1 MKKDLLIG
9 IDCSTSASK
18 VIVWDRRGSHIAE
31 GRKEIPLL
39 SPNPEWAEQPA
50 EYWWDATAA
59 AIKTVAHGIDHSRIA
74 AIGITHQR
82 ETFVPLDS
90 DMRPLRNGITW
101 VDTRSKT
108 EVEKLK
114 KACGDKIHRISGRYP
129 NLYASNSK
137 IMWLREHEPSLFSRT
152 YKYVDVGGYLIYRL
166 TGNNVTTLPSACPMG
181 IIDIKE
187 HCWSEEIMQIL
198 GVQRAQFFDLVS
210 PGSVVGSLTG
220 DAAAEVGLPEGIP
233 VVGGGG
239 DGQCAS
245 LGAGVVGE
253 GQASL
258 NLGTAV
264 VSQLCS
270 NEYKPGK
277 AYRSMCG
284 CIPETYINETL
295 IAAGTLTISWFIDTF
310 GQDIKSI
317 SNKNKI
323 TAEQVL
329 EVMAS
334 AVKPADP
341 RLLLVPYWKG
351 AAAPSWDQFAKGI
364 VIGWSENIS
373 KAHLYRAIL
382 EGIIFE
388 QRYLYEE
395 TQKVLDSR
403 LKEIVLLGGG
413 AKSPLWRQIVADICG
428 IPVHIPHTFEAT
440 CLGAAMLAAYA
451 VGLYSSATDA
461 SKNMSM
467 IKETYSPNTENR
479 NFYMKVYEKVYK
491 QLFPKIRE
499 LVDEFTKITSP

>member
-9 IDCSTSASK
+9 IDCSTTASK
-18 VIVWDRRGSHIAE
+18 AIVWDTRGTYIAE
-31 GRKEIPLL
+31 KRKKMPLL
-39 SPNPEWAEQPA
+39 SPNPDWEEQPA
-50 EYWWDATAA
+50 EYWWDATADA
-59 AIKTVAHGIDHSRIA
+59 LKSVVREIDHSRIA

-108 EVEKLK
+108 EVEEMK
-114 KACGDKIHRISGRYP
+114 KACGDKILQISGRYP

-137 IMWLREHEPSLFSRT
+137 IMWLREHEPSVFDRT
-152 YKYVDVGGYLIYRL
+152 YKYTDVGGYLIYRL
-166 TGNNVTTLPSACPMG
+166 TGNSVTTFPSACPMG
-181 IIDIKE
+181 IVDIKKR
-187 HCWSEEIMQIL
+187 CWSGDIMKLL
-198 GVQRAQFFDLVS
+198 GVRREQFFDLVS
-210 PGSVVGSLTG
+210 PGSVVGGLTK
-220 DAAAEVGLPEGIP
+220 DAAAEVGLPKGIP

-245 LGAGVVGE
+245 VGAGVVGE
-253 GQASL
+253 GRASL

-284 CIPETYINETL
+284 CLPETYINETL

-323 TAEQVL
+323 TAEQVF

-334 AVKPADP
+334 AVKPGDP

-364 VIGWSENIS
+364 VIGWSENIT
-373 KAHLYRAIL
+373 KAHLYRAVL
-382 EGIIFE
+382 EGITFE

-395 TQKVLDSR
+395 TNKVLGSE
-403 LKEIVLLGGG
+403 LGEIVLLGGG

-451 VGLYSSATDA
+451 VGLYKSVTDA
-461 SKNMSM
+461 TKNMSM
-467 IKETYSPNTENR
+467 IQETYSPNMENG
-479 NFYMKVYEKVYK
+479 NFYTKVYEKVYK
-491 QLFPKIRE
+491 SLFPKIRE
-499 LVDEFTKITSP
+499 LVDEFTKITSS

>member
-18 VIVWDRRGSHIAE
+18 AIIWDRRGSYIAE
-31 GRKEIPLL
+31 GRKKMPLL
-39 SPNPEWAEQPA
+39 SPKPDWAEQHA
-50 EYWWDATAA
+50 EDWWDATVAA
-59 AIKTVAHGIDHSRIA
+59 LKDAVRGIDHSRIA

-101 VDTRSKT
+101 ADTRSKA

-114 KACGDKIHRISGRYP
+114 ETCADKIHRISGRYP

-137 IMWLREHEPSLFSRT
+137 IMWLREHEPSVFDLT
-152 YKYVDVGGYLIYRL
+152 NKYVDVAGYLIYRL
-166 TGNNVTTLPSACPMG
+166 TGNSVTTFPSACPMG
-181 IIDIKE
+181 IIDIKAR
-187 HCWSEEIMQIL
+187 CWSEEIMEML
-198 GVQRAQFFDLVS
+198 GVRREQFFDLVA
-210 PGSVVGSLTG
+210 PGSVVGGLTR
-220 DAAAEVGLPEGIP
+220 DAATEVGLPEGIP

-253 GQASL
+253 GRASL

-264 VSQLCS
+264 VSELYS
-270 NEYKPGK
+270 NEYKPGE

-284 CIPETYINETL
+284 CVPETYINETL
-295 IAAGTLTISWFIDTF
+295 IAAGTLTVSWFVDTF
-310 GQDIKSI
+310 GQDIKSL
-317 SNKNKI
+317 SNKNNI

-329 EVMAS
+329 EIMAS
-334 AVKPADP
+334 AVEPGEP
-341 RLLLVPYWKG
+341 RLLLVPYWKA
-351 AAAPSWDQFAKGI
+351 AAAPFWDQFAKGI
-364 VIGWSENIS
+364 IIGWSENIS

-395 TQKVLDSR
+395 TQKVLGSR
-403 LKEIVLLGGG
+403 LEEIVLLGGG

-428 IPVHIPHTFEAT
+428 IPVHIPPSFETT
-440 CLGAAMLAAYA
+440 CLGAGMLAAYA
-451 VGLYSSATDA
+451 VGLYENVSDA
-461 SKNMSM
+461 SKNMNM
-467 IKETYSPNTENR
+467 IKETYSPNMKNR
-479 NFYMKVYEKVYK
+479 SFYMKVYERVYK
-491 QLFPKIRE
+491 HLFPKIQE
-499 LVDEFTKITSP
+499 LVDEFTKLTSS